1 MPRSTA
7 QGGPNIITEGLVVH
21 LDAANR
27 NSYAGSGTIWT
38 DLTSNNNRATII
50 GTTTFSTVTAG
61 GIDFDGSGPTSPAF
75 SIPNPTITTEAFL
88 VDVWI
93 TQRLPLTSSTDNIR
107 GILSCGD
114 LWNSPSPGLFPGWA
128 IGYLPAGS
136 GAPYE
141 SSSFNGGGR
150 FYSGSANEFSVFAR
164 IGVSNNKIFTGSV
177 YNLVLHRNTIDEKI
191 YFYING
197 VLNGSTNLGNQYS
210 MSGSQAIINAR
221 VWEAGSIDSP
231 KATYHNIKVYKGKNF
246 TDAERLQNYNALKY
260 RFGL

>member
-1 MPRSTA
+1 MAFSF
-7 QGGPNIITEGLVVH
+7 GNKIITEGLVVH
-21 LDAANR
+21 LDAANYR
-27 NSYAGSGTIWT
+27 SYVGSGNVWT
-38 DLTSNNNRATII
+38 DLTNNNNNATLT
-50 GTTTFSTVTAG
+50 GATTFLTADAG

-93 TQRLPLTSSTDNIR
+93 TQRLPLTSSTDSIR
-107 GILSCGD
+107 GVISCSD
-114 LWNSPSPGLFPGWA
+114 LWNAGSPGLFPGWA

-136 GAPYE
+136 GQPYE

-150 FYSGSANEFSVFAR
+150 FYSGSANEFSVTPR

-210 MSGSQAIINAR
+210 MSGSQSTINAR
-221 VWEAGSIDSP
+221 VWQAGDIDSP
-231 KATYHNIKVYKGKNF
+231 KATFHNIKIYRDKNF
-246 TDAERLQNYNALKY
+246 TDAERLQNYNALKG